1 MENNNQLTKHSVFDG
16 IESSIPKPLRN
27 NPVYKGGEKA
37 GDSLSNVIDFV
48 INLIFG
54 SKKKR

>member
-1 MENNNQLTKHSVFDG
+1 MENNNQPTKPSVFDG
-16 IESSIPKPLRN
+16 IENSMPKPIRN
-27 NPVYKGGEKA
+27 NLVYKGGEKA